1 MASITVAE
9 FINRVGFKIDKSSV
23 DKVNGTIRNIKST
36 ATKLLGTIGI
46 GLSLTA
52 VNALVE
58 EFGRVNEQVRNST
71 AALGDQADI
80 QKKIMEAA
88 SAMRSS
94 YAATAGIISD
104 LVHESPNLF
113 GNVDEAVKFSNAATM
128 LFKSAGKTN
137 EEISGLMEAINKSF
151 AKGYVDSETMSQ
163 LLEKSPE
170 AVELLNKK
178 LGTTSDKLEELASY
192 RAMTVAD
199 LKAAFVDNADAIE
212 KKFGGVQYRITDAL
226 TVIRN
231 KWGLWLSQM
240 DTTMGVTDK
249 IARAMVKVSDTVMAG
264 MNKAR
269 NAVVWLCDKLG
280 GADKL
285 FRLLA
290 ISVGAVFGV
299 RSLATVYKFITG
311 LKNLDVAALKI
322 KLKVAGIT
330 AAIILLALLVEDF
343 INFMQG
349 NDSLLGSMLEKAGID
364 ADKVRETIKTAWT
377 KINSF
382 LVGTWNTIKRV
393 CGAVFG
399 GIQEFFDEH
408 GAQIGAALSNAW
420 KAIKDVLTLVWRIIK
435 VVAVSLFESLRFY
448 WEKWGKTILTAFQS
462 VWSVVKTVFKTALDL
477 LIDVFSVFAALFA
490 GDWEGLW
497 ENLKKLFTD
506 LWNGILNVLSTNL
519 TALWNVVSS
528 VWSSIWGTISGIAAA
543 IWGSVTTAFTNILN
557 GVKSIVGNIKDSVV
571 EGFTAA
577 IDWIKGL
584 PAQALQWGADIIQG
598 IVDGIKGAVGKVG
611 EAVAGVAGKIKSFIG
626 FSEPETGPLSDFH
639 TYMPD
644 MVDLMTRGIN
654 ANKGKLTS
662 AMQSLCGDMSIMAQ
676 AGIAATPATAAA
688 AIGAS
693 SISKTF
699 VQTNNFNQQFSGERA
714 IQQRAAKAME
724 KAADDVTSELARG
737 LSYLR

>member
-9 FINRVGFKIDKSSV
+9 FINRVAFKLDKSSV
-23 DKVNGTIRNIKST
+23 DKVNGTIRDIKST

-88 SAMRSS
+88 GATRSS

-104 LVHESPNLF
+104 LIHESPELF
-113 GNVDEAVKFSNAATM
+113 GNIDEAVKFNNAATM

-170 AVELLNKK
+170 AVELLNRK
-178 LGTTSDKLEELASY
+178 LGTTSDKLEELASS

-212 KKFGGVQYRITDAL
+212 KKFGGIQYRITDAL

-240 DTTMGVTDK
+240 DTTMGITDK
-249 IARAMVKVSDTVMAG
+249 IARTMVKFSDTVMTG

-290 ISVGAVFGV
+290 ISVGTVFGV
-299 RSLATVYKFITG
+299 RSLATVYKFIAG

-322 KLKVAGIT
+322 KLKVAGIM

-349 NDSLLGSMLEKAGID
+349 NNSLLGSMLEKAGID
-364 ADKVRETIKTAWT
+364 ADRVRETIKTAWT
-377 KINSF
+377 KISGF

-399 GIQEFFDEH
+399 GIKKFFDEH
-408 GAQIGAALSNAW
+408 GEQIGAALSNAW
-420 KAIKDVLTLVWRIIK
+420 TAIKGVLTLVWRIIK
-435 VVAVSLFESLRFY
+435 TVAVSLFESLRFY

-462 VWSVVKTVFKTALDL
+462 VWSVVKTVFENVLYL

-490 GDWEGLW
+490 RDWEGLW
-497 ENLKKLFTD
+497 KNLKKLFTD
-506 LWNGILNVLSTNL
+506 LWNGILNVLSTIL

-543 IWGSVTTAFTNILN
+543 IWESVTTAFINILN
-557 GVKSIVGNIKDSVV
+557 GVKSIVRNIKDSVV

-577 IDWIKGL
+577 IDWIKSL
-584 PAQALQWGADIIQG
+584 PAQAFQWGADIISG
-598 IVDGIKGAVGKVG
+598 VVDGIKSAVGKVG

-626 FSEPETGPLSDFH
+626 FSEPEIGPLSDFH

-644 MVDLMTRGIN
+644 MVDLMARGIN

-662 AMQSLCGDMSIMAQ
+662 AMQSLCGDISIMAQ

-688 AIGAS
+688 AMGAS

-699 VQTNNFNQQFSGERA
+699 VQTNNFNQQFSGEQA
-714 IQQRAAKAME
+714 IQRRAAKAME
-724 KAADDVTSELARG
+724 KAAGDVTSEFARG

>member
-88 SAMRSS
+88 SATRSS

-104 LVHESPNLF
+104 LVHESPDLF

-178 LGTTSDKLEELASY
+178 LGTTSDKLEELASS

-212 KKFGGVQYRITDAL
+212 KKFGSVQYRITDAL

-240 DTTMGVTDK
+240 DTTMGITDK
-249 IARAMVKVSDTVMAG
+249 IARAMVKVSDTVMTG

-269 NAVVWLCDKLG
+269 NAVLWLCDKLG

-311 LKNLDVAALKI
+311 LKNLDVAALKV

-330 AAIILLALLVEDF
+330 AAVILLALLVEDF

-364 ADKVRETIKTAWT
+364 ADKVREAIKNAWT
-377 KINSF
+377 KISSF

-393 CGAVFG
+393 CSAVFG
-399 GIQEFFDEH
+399 GIREFFDEH
-408 GAQIGAALSNAW
+408 GEQIRAALSNAW
-420 KAIKDVLTLVWRIIK
+420 KAIKGVLTLAWRIIK
-435 VVAVSLFESLRFY
+435 TVAVSLFESLRFY
-448 WEKWGKTILTAFQS
+448 WEKWGKTILTTFQS
-462 VWSVVKTVFKTALDL
+462 VWSVVKTVFNTALDL

-490 GDWEGLW
+490 GDWQGLW

-506 LWNGILNVLSTNL
+506 LWNGILNVLSTIL

-543 IWGSVTTAFTNILN
+543 IWESVTTAFTNILN

-577 IDWIKGL
+577 IDWIKSL

-724 KAADDVTSELARG
+724 KAAGDVTSELARG